1 MTKVVL
7 LHLSIVTCTEECQSS
22 HRIKLESSE
31 GRGDRHFGERIE
43 AYLGA
48 EVKEV
53 HDAVLKLSD
62 AEGEAVDLARVL
74 HQGLSLLISEHV
86 VSFVWFSCHLEF
98 KD

>member
-1 MTKVVL
+1 MEHTVL
-7 LHLSIVTCTEECQSS
+7 TISYEYSPLARANDKSGVATFV
-22 HRIKLESSE
+22 
-31 GRGDRHFGERIE
+31 DRH
-43 AYLGA
+43 LGA

-74 HQGLSLLISEHV
+74 HQCLSLLISEHV
-86 VSFVWFSCHLEF
+86 VSFVWFSCHLGF